1 MSDKFSDDD
10 GFYDTEDEEWDA
22 PIVASW
28 GVPAAVAAPE
38 AQDQTDGTVDVKG
51 WHQIADPNAKLRAD
65 GVGAGN
71 LHRKG
76 KNFQPVDEQH
86 ILNQRLGKP
95 IPKSKTKQVAVSKKS
110 TKVSIQPLAGNKPPH
125 VMSIPGTG
133 KKAAKKA
140 RSSALSAA
148 AERARAIERVAA
160 AKQPAKHMA
169 NPDPHV
175 NSVWKAG
182 TSLVDTPFWEQ
193 ASSRQSIHAPPTTN
207 APARTSMSTP
217 VRPPAPAPAPARAPA
232 RAPAPA
238 PAPVPVPEPTKER
251 KPQPSSQFVLP
262 KEPTKFTFVPPS
274 EPQLP
279 SKFTFVPP
287 SEYQQPP
294 KPKVE
299 FKIKGVAESI
309 RKVKAANTV
318 ITADVQNKSQL
329 KREISIGLPKTNQEP
344 KVPTSTAKPVTPPT
358 APAPAPARGPV
369 PSAAPKTSPAKPV
382 KQAQPAQSA
391 KIAKSVPPKPAPQPT
406 KSAPAVNKTGA
417 GSSDSRWAST
427 PNNSAASK
435 TQIADNP
442 IIVTLNIEL
451 EKGEALPIIVRAKDD
466 PKELATAFVER
477 LSHRKKNISVDN
489 NIVQALTQLIE
500 QKIRDKRI

>member
-22 PIVASW
+22 PITASW
-28 GVPAAVAAPE
+28 GVPAAAAAAPE
-38 AQDQTDGTVDVKG
+38 AQDQTSETADVNG
-51 WHQIADPNAKLRAD
+51 WHQIADPNAKIRAD

-86 ILNQRLGKP
+86 ILNQRLGKA
-95 IPKSKTKQVAVSKKS
+95 IPKSKTKQIAVAKKA
-110 TKVSIQPLAGNKPPH
+110 TKVSIQPIAGNKPPH
-125 VMSIPGTG
+125 VLSVPGTG

-148 AERARAIERVAA
+148 AERARAVERAAA

-182 TSLVDTPFWEQ
+182 TSLADTPFWEQ
-193 ASSRQSIHAPPTTN
+193 ASSRQSIHAPPTTK
-207 APARTSMSTP
+207 APTRT
-217 VRPPAPAPAPARAPA
+217 
-232 RAPAPA
+232 PA
-238 PAPVPVPEPTKER
+238 PAPVHPPVHAPARDPAPASALQPTKER
-251 KPQPSSQFVLP
+251 RLQSPTQPAP
-262 KEPTKFTFVPPS
+262 HKEPTKFTFIPPS
-274 EPQLP
+274 ESQQLP
-279 SKFTFVPP
+279 QPTKFTFFPP
-287 SEYQQPP
+287 PPEFQQPT

-299 FKIKGVAESI
+299 FQIKGAAESI
-309 RKVKAANTV
+309 RKVKAANAAVTS
-318 ITADVQNKSQL
+318 DVPNKSKP
-329 KREISIGLPKTNQEP
+329 KREITIGLPKPKQEP
-344 KVPTSTAKPVTPPT
+344 KLPISTAKPVAPPPT
-358 APAPAPARGPV
+358 APAPARARASV
-369 PSAAPKTSPAKPV
+369 PPAAPALAPSKPV
-382 KQAQPAQSA
+382 KPAQPAQSA
-391 KIAKSVPPKPAPQPT
+391 KVTKPNPPEPAPQPT
-406 KSAPAVNKTGA
+406 KSAPPVNKTGA

-427 PNNSAASK
+427 PSNASPSCQKQAANN
-435 TQIADNP
+435 P
-442 IIVTLNIEL
+442 VIVTLNIEL

-477 LSHRKKNISVDN
+477 LSQRKNNISIDN